1 MFATSRIALS
11 LFLLLAAG
19 AVRTPIPFIRGLT
32 IVSVLHTPEGDRE
45 NVMTV
50 GDISPAGVTYTWQY
64 RERKN
69 GSRPTDER
77 FERFVRAS
85 DMAAAPRLN
94 PVFQRGAGREEAPG
108 YTALSLSRASYN
120 RLRVERSIPYTVVR
134 IDSSPSSQAF
144 GSLASR
150 VPFKGTLSLVSAEP
164 ELMPMLVNARRTSVA
179 ALHLKADFVY
189 QTQKDDSDYWVLA
202 DSTHPLIL
210 KVVKGPRVYQ
220 TIRLDFPESTSVSA
234 QSVEREL
241 EHECRAEL
249 PGIYFA
255 FASAELQPASDPEL
269 ANIAAVLARHP
280 SWSFSIEGHTD
291 SIGGAASNTALS
303 RARAE
308 AVRRALVDERGIAAA
323 RVQAS
328 GFGATR
334 PRETNATLEGR
345 ARNRRV
351 EIVRNCVRQ

>member
-1 MFATSRIALS
+1 
-11 LFLLLAAG
+11 LAKA
-19 AVRTPIPFIRGLT
+19 IPFVRGLT
-32 IVSVLHTPEGDRE
+32 IVSVLHSPEGDRE

-50 GDISPAGVTYTWQY
+50 GDISAAGVTYTWQY

-69 GSRPTDER
+69 ESPPTEER

-94 PVFQRGAGREEAPG
+94 AVFQRGAGREEAPG

-120 RLRVERSIPYTVVR
+120 RIRDERSIPYIIVR
-134 IDSSPSSQAF
+134 IDSSPSSRVF

-164 ELMPMLVNARRTSVA
+164 ELLPMLVNARRTSVA
-179 ALHLKADFVY
+179 AMHLKADVVY

-210 KVVKGPRVYQ
+210 KVVKGQRVYQ
-220 TIRLDFPESTSVSA
+220 TIRLDFPESSSVSA

-241 EHECRAEL
+241 ERECRAEL

-255 FASAELQPASDPEL
+255 FGSAELQPASDPAL
-269 ANIAAVLARHP
+269 ANIAALLARHP
-280 SWSFSIEGHTD
+280 GWLLSIEGHTD
-291 SIGGAASNTALS
+291 SIGSAASNMTLS

-308 AVRRALVDERGIAAA
+308 AVRRALVDERGIAAP
-323 RVQAS
+323 RVRAS
-328 GFGATR
+328 GFGSSR

-351 EIVRNCVRQ
+351 EIVRDCARR